1 MDELTI
7 EDVWALTFSLFFCL
21 LVYCGGQLIKKFLL
35 NAFQQPQA
43 DVTAREGETQGKSQL
58 FHTALQDGIGSF
70 QVCACSL
77 ENSIVREALGTRAV
91 LVAIGIH
98 GLLMQKLAWND
109 ALGSPCNV
117 FYRYMTK
124 KTNLRGLCLSWVF
137 QLVGAFA
144 SLYLSYAWWGLRLTT
159 HHASLLNQKAIIL
172 EALQREGEGG
182 PFSRGSGIALEELGD
197 LHVPVIVGGLIEAG
211 AAFVD
216 VVLYTALTAYVAF
229 RKSKSSA
236 EPPEQWFFHETVA
249 FSIRQA
255 TALYI
260 IYLCLPLTGAYLN
273 GVNAVVQTWGLG
285 RARHPL
291 VHLFVYWVS
300 PLVGIWTGL
309 HLVNSINLDLH
320 LWNPLLRT
328 PLASGAVLPVEAD
341 ALTTPGGETPP
352 SHESPSTSS
361 PVPSGSLQPAA
372 ASESPSIVRSRS
384 LLKQPPET
392 VRWRRTSECLT
403 LPQQNGDR
411 LKGSSLQLSETES
424 TDDALNCHR
433 WLIENSP
440 KDEGEEILRQPTRL
454 MLT

>member
-1 MDELTI
+1 MSQRVKAKLRE
-7 EDVWALTFSLFFCL
+7 
-21 LVYCGGQLIKKFLL
+21 K
-35 NAFQQPQA
+35 
-43 DVTAREGETQGKSQL
+43 AR
-58 FHTALQDGIGSF
+58 SF

-260 IYLCLPLTGAYLN
+260 IYLSVLRLPNGLPCYRVCAIHFLHFPFPGLPLTGAYLN

-384 LLKQPPET
+384 LVSSRCATFLRVNACSAVKGCWPVNLGCLRGTLKHHN
-392 VRWRRTSECLT
+392 VF
-403 LPQQNGDR
+403 
-411 LKGSSLQLSETES
+411 QLLVVKYHADYMYTCV
-424 TDDALNCHR
+424 TA
-433 WLIENSP
+433 
-440 KDEGEEILRQPTRL
+440 
-454 MLT
+454 